1 VVSIDKES
9 MERADLP
16 INRDVSRLW
25 PKDQAIA
32 NDIKKN
38 RPEPLCKP
46 KAGNGGKQLSGH
58 IRDVRAS
65 IPRIPS
71 IEGQGGDKACFRVA
85 CLVA

>member
-38 RPEPLCKP
+38 RPEPFFKP
-46 KAGNGGKQLSGH
+46 KVGNGGKQLSGH
-58 IRDVRAS
+58 IRDVRAYVRG
-65 IPRIPS
+65 IRS
-71 IEGQGGDKACFRVA
+71 IEDQGGDKACFIVA
-85 CLVA
+85 CRAC